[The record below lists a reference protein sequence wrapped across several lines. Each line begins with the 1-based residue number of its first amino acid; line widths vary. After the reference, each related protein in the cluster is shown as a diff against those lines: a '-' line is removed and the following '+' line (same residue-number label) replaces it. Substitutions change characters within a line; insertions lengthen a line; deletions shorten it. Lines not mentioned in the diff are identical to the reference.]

1 MDDIIEPT
9 IDYDFSKLYLGPPTT
24 LSGGAYFT
32 RVMYNNNKQL
42 YIQTPKSLTKQGFV
56 KNGKKIFTDL
66 MFDNNDTV
74 FINWIENL
82 ESKCQDLIYT
92 KGQNWFENKLEK
104 DDIESAFTSPFK
116 IFKSGK
122 FYLLRVN
129 VKQNIKIYDEK
140 DQIINVDDI
149 TCDKTLI
156 SILEIQGIKFTSRN
170 FQIEIELKQAMVVS
184 PDPFLDE
191 CFIKKP
197 IKNINHVTI
206 VEEQINKKEVDSI
219 SNISNSDEFLSN
231 DSEKDLAVNFLSE
244 ACKNEKTETNSLEE
258 KEEKEEK
265 EEIEVKETIN
275 LEESFEN
282 LEDKESFS
290 EEILKEEENIVLDV
304 EELTPDLEEDP
315 NSLKEI
321 DLSSTLENNLETI
334 KLKKPNQVYYEIY
347 QKARE
352 KAKEQKKQAV
362 LAYLEMKN
370 IKKTYMLDDIDESD
384 SEFEEFDNENDDKS
398 DSENDDES
406 LENNFE

>member
-1 MDDIIEPT
+1 MDVIEPT
-9 IDYDFSKLYLGPPTT
+9 IDYDFSNLYLGPPTT

-42 YIQTPKSLTKQGFV
+42 YIQTPKSLTKQGFI
-56 KNGKKIFTDL
+56 KSGKKIFTDL

-82 ESKCQDLIYT
+82 ETKCQDLIFS

-122 FYLLRVN
+122 YYLLRVN

-140 DQIINVDDI
+140 DQIINIDDI
-149 TCDKTLI
+149 TCDKTII

-170 FQIEIELKQAMVVS
+170 FQLEIELKQSMVVS

-197 IKNINHVTI
+197 TKQVTI
-206 VEEQINKKEVDSI
+206 ADQQLDNNNKKL
-219 SNISNSDEFLSN
+219 DEFYNKVINESA
-231 DSEKDLAVNFLSE
+231 KDLAENSLGDMNETETIDKSLEDNNSDNILPIDLEVSFEKDNLEKDISE
-244 ACKNEKTETNSLEE
+244 AEK
-258 KEEKEEK
+258 
-265 EEIEVKETIN
+265 
-275 LEESFEN
+275 
-282 LEDKESFS
+282 
-290 EEILKEEENIVLDV
+290 EENIVLDV
-304 EELTPDLEEDP
+304 EELTTDENIEEDP
-315 NSLKEI
+315 NSLKEV

-334 KLKKPNQVYYEIY
+334 TLKKPNQVYYEIY

-352 KAKEQKKQAV
+352 KAKEAKKNAV

-384 SEFEEFDNENDDKS
+384 SELEDFDNEDNDN
-398 DSENDDES
+398 DSEVSDTQS
-406 LENNFE
+406 LENTLE